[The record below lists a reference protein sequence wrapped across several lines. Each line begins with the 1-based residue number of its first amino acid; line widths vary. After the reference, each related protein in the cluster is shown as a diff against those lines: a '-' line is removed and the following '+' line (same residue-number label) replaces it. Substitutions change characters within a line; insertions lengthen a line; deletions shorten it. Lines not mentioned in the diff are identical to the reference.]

1 VWHVPH
7 FPVPKKYRSPAA
19 ASPETVTLAMGG
31 LSDRK
36 YAVTP
41 SSSAPDNELKGGM
54 PFGVPFRMMFAISD
68 SDIARSLWLSASAVA
83 RAPTAS

>member
-1 VWHVPH
+1 MWQVPH
-7 FPVPKKYRSPAA
+7 FPLPKKYRSPAA
-19 ASPETVTLAMGG
+19 VSPGTVTLAMRG

-41 SSSAPDNELKGGM
+41 SSSAVDNELKGGM
-54 PFGVPFRMMFAISD
+54 PFGMPFRMMFEISE